1 MKGYDLSA
9 RQINP
14 AIICLLIKVLV
25 QEFSTNCPLSICSEK
40 KRWANRMKSSF
51 LFTLW
56 GWAKV
61 TKVDNSISLVGFLA
75 WMGCR

>member
-1 MKGYDLSA
+1 MLQCTHRQDKLLTITREFKNEAPSA
-9 RQINP
+9 H
-14 AIICLLIKVLV
+14 
-25 QEFSTNCPLSICSEK
+25 
-40 KRWANRMKSSF
+40 RMKSSF

-61 TKVDNSISLVGFLA
+61 TKVDNLISLVGFLA